1 MPLEFEAET
10 PEQAAAYVA
19 ATSPAPRLAAS
30 PPFAAPPITAKK
42 LATARPTPDCIV
54 ERLYY
59 ADVGNLIAPGGI
71 GKTTLMVYIAA
82 HIALCRP
89 VFGEPIMKSGPV
101 LIVTAEDTREILVA
115 RLRAVMDDMVL
126 DDTDRATVMDRVRI
140 ADVSGAGF
148 KLTEVIG
155 DVVLP
160 SDNLDA
166 VLRVAHEIRPVLIV
180 IDPAVSFG
188 VGESR
193 VNDAEQ
199 GLVEAARKLRN
210 ELNCAVV
217 YVHHSGK
224 VNAWEK
230 SLDQYNGRGGSA
242 FADGSRMVHVL
253 QNLTPQ
259 EWQEATG
266 ETLTNGETGLILARP
281 KMSYCP
287 PPGDIYIRRR
297 GYGFERVE
305 PASISR
311 AAQTEARANQLHQL
325 LTDELKH
332 GRFHTKN
339 SLEHADV
346 GNLTRSHIRAALA
359 WLEASG
365 RIETRD
371 IPGTIQRG
379 QRQYLHPIASPST
392 NGEPAPESAEIN
404 SLTSPME
411 KQFLASPPYR
421 EINGGE
427 PSRAVLSP
435 VPIAS
440 PECDGEPRRTE
451 ANRSTEA
458 PKPRWRP
465 NYDRCHRLT
474 TDRPGPRRW
483 PGTGA
488 QR

>member
-1 MPLEFEAET
+1 MPGGCMRNDLEYDAALARLT
-10 PEQAAAYVA
+10 PQLDKVHQGR
-19 ATSPAPRLAAS
+19 PGQIAS
-30 PPFAAPPITAKK
+30 PPFAAPPITAEE
-42 LATARPTPDCIV
+42 LASARPTPDCIV

-71 GKTTLMVYIAA
+71 GKTTLMLYIAA
-82 HIALCRP
+82 HISLGRP

-115 RLRAVMDDMVL
+115 RLRAVMDDMAL
-126 DDTDRATVMDRVRI
+126 DAADRSIVMDRVRI

-148 KLTEVIG
+148 KLTVVIG

-160 SDNLDA
+160 SDNLDT

-210 ELNCAVV
+210 ELNCGVV

-224 VNAWEK
+224 GNAREK
-230 SLDQYNGRGGSA
+230 SLDQYSGRGGSA

-253 QNLTPQ
+253 QDLTPE
-259 EWQEATG
+259 EWRAATG
-266 ETLTNGETGLILARP
+266 EELDDGESGLILARP

-287 PPGDIYIRRR
+287 PPGPLYIRRR
-297 GYGFERVE
+297 GYHFERAE
-305 PASISR
+305 PMATSR
-311 AAQTEARANQLHQL
+311 AAQTEARANQIHQL
-325 LTDELKH
+325 LAEELKH

-339 SLEHADV
+339 TLEHADV
-346 GNLTRSHIRAALA
+346 GNLTRSHIRAALSR
-359 WLEASG
+359 LEASG
-365 RIETRD
+365 RVETRARTD
-371 IPGTIQRG
+371 TG
-379 QRQYLHPIASPST
+379 QGGARQYLHPVGSPTT
-392 NGEPAPESAEIN
+392 NGEATTKSAKTLELASPAET
-404 SLTSPME
+404 LV
-411 KQFLASPPYR
+411 FGSPPYR

-435 VPIAS
+435 FSLAS
-440 PECDGEPRRTE
+440 PANRGEPTANTANQSAQAPIE
-451 ANRSTEA
+451 AE
-458 PKPRWRP
+458 
-465 NYDRCHRLT
+465 L
-474 TDRPGPRRW
+474 
-483 PGTGA
+483 
-488 QR
+488 